1 MIPSDPSTLL
11 DEDLREAESSIF
23 KDDELDVYPYSLDF
37 TDPGTPSL
45 GDIPSPS
52 ALHFNEPKLG
62 SLYVEGPLMPQSLSP
77 GPSDS
82 NIDLRGLSE
91 GVQIDQPIDTLKARG
106 EQDPDGIFSD
116 DILSSLEGQSKSLV
130 RTVEQERLQASDAEA
145 RIPIPVL
152 DFAVPE
158 PEWQQVPLELS
169 SQWNLV
175 LKACIVSKVPPWT
188 RTSIPDGKLRWV
200 PFPEELAYVSLEE
213 TIEDDGT
220 LESFLDC
227 IDPLGIPT
235 SADYVWKQPGLAI
248 LLQEP
253 DDEWDELQPSEQET
267 SDDLDSIVRKRR
279 ADLNIDR
286 SSGTTP
292 PANSTPQ
299 KSMELPTTMAMNRPG
314 KMASLLV
321 GDDDASATATLLSNF
336 IDFHTAKRQKHTK
349 SSFFPVSESPPDNTE
364 TIVTKTPVPVKCQT
378 RPNTPP
384 AEVSLMDTTPAP
396 CPPLVIPA
404 LPATIIKAL
413 SLSRRIFSRLTQL
426 HPGVRIIERDFDRW
440 NTVAWER
447 NSISRSPVVS
457 SLAAEADIIVSPATG
472 IVLTTLL
479 KAIQKPPPGHK
490 GSAAIRER
498 LSSVSLRY
506 ERLIVLV
513 SEGNRLDETVR
524 DLSSSECEAYADFS
538 GFVSGLNTNGQTY
551 YIGGGDDTLAN
562 WLVSFI
568 VRHSQEAA
576 EIQNM
581 LISEESLWELFL
593 RRAGMNAYAAQA
605 IPALMKA
612 PDEASDEELDSQYGL
627 PQFIK
632 MTSTERVKR
641 FRGILGGE
649 NVLARVSDLV
659 DAYWG

>member
-1 MIPSDPSTLL
+1 MIPSDPSTLV

-23 KDDELDVYPYSLDF
+23 KDGELDGYPYSLDF
-37 TDPGTPSL
+37 TYPVTPPL

-52 ALHFNEPKLG
+52 SHNLSQPKLD
-62 SLYVEGPLMPQSLSP
+62 SLYVEEPLMPQSLSP
-77 GPSDS
+77 EPS
-82 NIDLRGLSE
+82 NFNVNLGEISE
-91 GVQIDQPIDTLKARG
+91 GVEIGQSSNTLEARG
-106 EQDPDGIFSD
+106 EQDSDGIFSD
-116 DILSSLEGQSKSLV
+116 DILSSLEGQSKFLM
-130 RTVEQERLQASDAEA
+130 RAIEQERLQASDAEA

-158 PEWQQVPLELS
+158 PEWQKVPLDPS

-175 LKACIVSKVPPWT
+175 LETCTATNVPPWT
-188 RTSIPDGKLRWV
+188 RASKPDAKLRWV
-200 PFPEELAYVSLEE
+200 PFPEELAYIDLQE

-220 LESFLDC
+220 LIVFLDF

-235 SADYVWKQPGLAI
+235 STEYVWKQPGLAI
-248 LLQEP
+248 LQEP
-253 DDEWDELQPSEQET
+253 EDEWDELQPLSEPT
-267 SDDLDSIVRKRR
+267 RDDLESIVRKRR
-279 ADLNIDR
+279 ADLDTER

-292 PANSTPQ
+292 PADLIPQ
-299 KSMELPTTMAMNRPG
+299 KLMEPPTTVKSNRPG
-314 KMASLLV
+314 EMASLLV
-321 GDDDASATATLLSNF
+321 GDDDSSATATLLSNF
-336 IDFHTAKRQKHTK
+336 MDFHTAKRQKHTK
-349 SSFFPVSESPPDNTE
+349 SSFFPVADKSPDKPE
-364 TIVTKTPVPVKCQT
+364 TIVARTPVAVKCHT
-378 RPNTPP
+378 RPNAPP
-384 AEVSLMDTTPAP
+384 AEAPLKDITPAP

-413 SLSRRIFSRLTQL
+413 SLSRSIFGRLTRL
-426 HPGVRIIERDFDRW
+426 HPSVRIIERDFDRW
-440 NTVAWER
+440 NNVAWER

-457 SLAAEADIIVSPATG
+457 PLAAEADIIVSPATG

-490 GSAAIRER
+490 GNAAIRER

-524 DLSSSECEAYADFS
+524 DLSFSECEAYADFS
-538 GFVSGLNTNGQTY
+538 AFVSGLNTNGQTY
-551 YIGGGDDTLAN
+551 YIGGGDDTLVK

-568 VRHSQEAA
+568 VRHTHEAA

-605 IPALMKA
+605 IPALLKA
-612 PDEASDEELDSQYGL
+612 PDEASDEDLGQFGL

-632 MTSTERVKR
+632 MAFTERIKR
-641 FRGILGGE
+641 FRGILGGD
-649 NVLARVSDLV
+649 NVLTRVSDLV
-659 DAYWG
+659 DAQWG